1 LSDPIFHQ
9 KNIELIIKLLLD
21 NGYPLSL
28 IFEKINNRLKTL
40 IYNNRR
46 KDFNFKQQQKKH
58 SKNYSEDNKKIV
70 VFPYIK
76 DISERVASTIDKSK
90 YTKGYRILN
99 NLGKFIKAHKDPT
112 ELLTINNVVY
122 KINCNDCNVSYVG
135 QTKRQL
141 STRIKEHSNNYKSI
155 TAKPSVITQH
165 MLEFS
170 HTFDWNNTKILDSE
184 ANYYKRLVS
193 EMLYI
198 KEQANGINTQTD
210 TELLDESYFG
220 ILDTLSKMQF

>member
-1 LSDPIFHQ
+1 VT
-9 KNIELIIKLLLD
+9 N
-21 NGYPLSL
+21 
-28 IFEKINNRLKTL
+28 
-40 IYNNRR
+40 
-46 KDFNFKQQQKKH
+46 
-58 SKNYSEDNKKIV
+58 
-70 VFPYIK
+70 
-76 DISERVASTIDKSK
+76 TIDKSK

-112 ELLTINNVVY
+112 ESLTINNVVY
-122 KINCNDCNVSYVG
+122 KINCNDCNASYVG

-155 TAKPSVITQH
+155 AAKPSVITQH
-165 MLEFS
+165 MLDFS
-170 HTFDWNNTKILDSE
+170 HTFNWNNIKILDTE

-198 KEQANGINTQTD
+198 KEQTNGINTQTD

-220 ILDTLSKMQF
+220 ILDTLSKIQF